1 MGLELLIIPG
11 SPPLKKGVT
20 LAIFKAY
27 GKTPYFKDFSNTETP
42 TGALQLYKKE
52 TLTQLFS
59 CEFCK
64 IFKNTFFTE
73 HLWATV
79 SANKYLRG

>member
-42 TGALQLYKKE
+42 TGGLQLYKKE

-73 HLWATV
+73 HLWTNDSV
-79 SANKYLRG
+79 SS